1 MSSRPDPM
9 VDVAALTAELL
20 ADLTAAAEADPDE
33 HAGERGVAVAADA
46 VWF

>member
-1 MSSRPDPM
+1 MSSRPDPF

-20 ADLTAAAEADPDE
+20 ADLTATVEADPDE
-33 HAGERGVAVAADA
+33 HGGELGAVVDADA